1 MAMKEIDNAEEAR
14 RLERRSNIVQYG
26 ASHPMG
32 VQGGH
37 KHRDDSTPRCADHA
51 NAVELQMVE
60 EGHRILKLVAGGV
73 GGGVWRILRTAAAT
87 IVERHDPAG
96 LVQRFGEG
104 FEIGRVA
111 GQSRQTEEG
120 RQLRVGRTAVA
131 GEQRQLVGADKS
143 KFPPAAV

>member
-1 MAMKEIDNAEEAR
+1 MKETDNAEEPR
-14 RLERRSNIVQYG
+14 RLERRPNIVQYG
-26 ASHPMG
+26 ASHPLW
-32 VQGGH
+32 VDGGH

-87 IVERHDPAG
+87 IVERHNPAG
-96 LVQRFGEG
+96 FVQRFGEG

-120 RQLRVGRTAVA
+120 R
-131 GEQRQLVGADKS
+131 
-143 KFPPAAV
+143 